1 MSLEIK
7 IHYACKR
14 IIIKYNL
21 KTNLSNEN
29 MSVLHTIIIKKK
41 TLLNMYTLLLQC
53 NIIQKK
59 GVC

>member
-21 KTNLSNEN
+21 KTKLSNEN
-29 MSVLHTIIIKKK
+29 MSVLHTIIKQ

-53 NIIQKK
+53 KII
-59 GVC
+59 